1 MGVPA
6 AAAAAADDALGA
18 GEGRGRGVASGRAQ
32 NLGQKG
38 LNCAHDS
45 QILLQC
51 YIIWFLYFEFRH
63 FCFGFF
69 F

>member
-1 MGVPA
+1 MPA

-18 GEGRGRGVASGRAQ
+18 GEGRVKGEGGGLRQGP

-38 LNCAHDS
+38 FNCAHDS

-51 YIIWFLYFEFRH
+51 YIRVLSQT
-63 FCFGFF
+63 GKV
-69 F
+69 